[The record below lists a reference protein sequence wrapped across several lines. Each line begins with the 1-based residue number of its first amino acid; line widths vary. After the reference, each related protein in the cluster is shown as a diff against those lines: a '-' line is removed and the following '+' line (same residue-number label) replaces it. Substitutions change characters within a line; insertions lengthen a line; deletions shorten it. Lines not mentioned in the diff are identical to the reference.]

1 MLCHSLLLAVCS
13 ELTSPHGVF
22 ICGKRWPHSLKLVSS
37 KSRNCTAWNIHIKP
51 NLLSFSSLP
60 LFHLF
65 LVFTSPSPS
74 SACRNL
80 FISASIPSS
89 PRPLCTSFLSRAA
102 DWTWHRW
109 LDCGVPGKNCPVSTR
124 SSLGTCKISS
134 THPGTWPSTETCWA
148 ARACS
153 RPSSRCSQWSR
164 RTSPSY
170 MKVED
175 FVCLLRWSTC
185 ILTLVFLKY
194 ATRLFSFLEV

>member
-22 ICGKRWPHSLKLVSS
+22 SCGKRWPHSLKLVSS
-37 KSRNCTAWNIHIKP
+37 KSRNCAAWNIHIKP

-65 LVFTSPSPS
+65 LVFTSPPPS
-74 SACRNL
+74 SVCRNL
-80 FISASIPSS
+80 FISASIPLF
-89 PRPLCTSFLSRAA
+89 PHPLCTSFLSRAA

-175 FVCLLRWSTC
+175 FVCLLRLSTC
-185 ILTLVFLKY
+185 ILTLVFHKY
-194 ATRLFSFLEV
+194 ATRLFLFLEV